1 MIARE
6 TLSKQDGIAMLIL
19 VKEAKAWLE
28 IDKINISSFDR
39 SKIYKANMER
49 TTREMFTTVV
59 GNFSFLSETDQ
70 I

>member
-28 IDKINISSFDR
+28 IDKNQYFKFWSVQNI
-39 SKIYKANMER
+39 
-49 TTREMFTTVV
+49 
-59 GNFSFLSETDQ
+59 
-70 I
+70 